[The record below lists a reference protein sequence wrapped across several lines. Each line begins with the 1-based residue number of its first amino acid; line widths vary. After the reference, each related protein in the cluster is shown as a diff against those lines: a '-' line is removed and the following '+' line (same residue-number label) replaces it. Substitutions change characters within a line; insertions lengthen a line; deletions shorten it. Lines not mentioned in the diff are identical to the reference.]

1 MARVA
6 ALGVTCTYQTI
17 DALRAAGRIVQALG
31 GKLTEASGVGNGRP
45 RLGCARRW
53 LGWAAMP

>member
-6 ALGVTCTYQTI
+6 ALGVTRTYQTI

-31 GKLTEASGVGNGRP
+31 GKLTEASEVGNGRARP
-45 RLGCARRW
+45 DRERRW
-53 LGWAAMP
+53 PRWAAMP